1 MSPTKL
7 PKEIKIR
14 VRKLGRHKARGLS
27 HEDDALVEI
36 DPRNAPHGSPKEM
49 LGTYL
54 HEGLHLCLPSESEMR
69 IRGIEKRLRDLLWKA
84 GYRRMA
90 D

>member
-1 MSPTKL
+1 MTAAL
-7 PKEIKIR
+7 PKKIHVR
-14 VRKLGRHKARGLS
+14 VRKLGREQARGLS
-27 HEDDALVEI
+27 REQGSLIEI
-36 DPRNAPHGSPKEM
+36 DPRTQPHGSAKEM

-54 HEGLHLCLPSESEMR
+54 HEGLHLCFPSESEMR
-69 IRGIEKRLRDLLWKA
+69 IRGVEKRLRDLLWKA